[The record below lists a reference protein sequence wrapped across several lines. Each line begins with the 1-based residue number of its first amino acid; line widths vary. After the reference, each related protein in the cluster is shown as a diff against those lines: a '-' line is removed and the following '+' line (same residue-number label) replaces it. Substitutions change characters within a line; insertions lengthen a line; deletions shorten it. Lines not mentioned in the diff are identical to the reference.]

1 MSGKQNGIPTFHPT
15 ETESLHSIPTRFLV
29 DGLLSFRTEGG
40 WFFRGEKIDHKGT
53 QRFLSAQLQ
62 RNEEGQ
68 YWVVNGPQRVLVEIE
83 DVPFLIMSIDCQQEA
98 LVLLLNDGTEDILDP
113 ERFFLAEDGVMYA
126 EVKSGKA
133 GAKEGEGHLAMLSRQ
148 AVFQISDLFEEG
160 EDGGFVLQWK
170 GERFPIK
177 PRTASVE

>member
-1 MSGKQNGIPTFHPT
+1 MVLVHWLQSIWVTGPLCARWVLVVVENADADEGESDNMPRFVTRSG
-15 ETESLHSIPTRFLV
+15 
-29 DGLLSFRTEGG
+29 
-40 WFFRGEKIDHKGT
+40 
-53 QRFLSAQLQ
+53 
-62 RNEEGQ
+62 
-68 YWVVNGPQRVLVEIE
+68 YVEIE